1 MHENENGNGHGLH
14 YTIATDPKTRRS
26 DITVT
31 RNGEIF
37 AAECVN
43 ILNKAARLRL
53 VEALAEKIDDAE
65 KAKLHAALLEEAGN
79 WAAPR
84 DDDDGGDGESGA
96 PDEDS
101 PDQKGSPATELL
113 LRCCEDVERFRCG
126 DTAYG
131 SVSIDGH
138 TVTMPL
144 ESRQFKTWLRGE
156 YFKQFRKAVRGEALA
171 EVIGV
176 LVAQALFGS
185 SSWPVYSRIAPHGED
200 IVIDLCDELHRAVVV
215 TRTGWRVVD
224 RAPVRFIRKAGM
236 KALPVPV
243 KGGDLKE
250 LRKFV
255 NVADDGDWALAL
267 AWLIAAM
274 RPAGPF
280 PLLEVSGEQGAAK
293 STFCKM
299 FRALVDPNAA
309 PLRSEPKDVRD
320 LMIAATN
327 GWIIALDNLSDLPP
341 WLSDALCRLA
351 TGGGFSTRSLYTND
365 EEMIFDAMRPVT
377 VCGIP
382 ELATRPDLGDRA
394 IRLQLSVISEVSRRT
409 ERELWAA
416 FNAARPRI
424 LGALLGAVSVGLRR
438 LDTINLPMMP
448 RMADFAEWATAC
460 EPGLGLTDG
469 AFLAAYTANRHAGIE
484 ASIECSIIG
493 PPLRA
498 LLKAEN
504 GFAGTTRELMA
515 KLSTD
520 VYSTEALRRD
530 REWPKTPQKFTGLLK
545 RIAPSLRATG
555 WTIER
560 ERAADHGRARQIVIQ
575 RLGESTSSTSST
587 SNTSD
592 AAKKRP

>member
-1 MHENENGNGHGLH
+1 MSENSGLTW
-14 YTIATDPKTRRS
+14 TIATDPKTRRS

-65 KAKLHAALLEEAGN
+65 KAKLHAALLKEAGN

-96 PDEDS
+96 PVEDS
-101 PDQKGSPATELL
+101 PDQKGVPATELL

-131 SVSIDGH
+131 TVNIDGRE
-138 TVTMPL
+138 VTMPL
-144 ESRQFKTWLRGE
+144 ENRQFKIWLRGE
-156 YFKQFRKAVRGEALA
+156 YYRQFHKSVRGEALG
-171 EVIGV
+171 EVVGL
-176 LVAQALFGS
+176 LVAQALYGS
-185 SSWPVYSRIAPHGED
+185 TSWPVYSRIAPHGED
-200 IVIDLCDELHRAVVV
+200 IVLDLCDDEHRAVVV

-224 RAPVRFIRKAGM
+224 HAPVRFIRKAGM

-320 LMIAATN
+320 LMIVATN
-327 GWIIALDNLSDLPP
+327 GWIITLDNLSDLPP

-365 EEMIFDAMRPVT
+365 EEMIFDAMRPVM

-394 IRLQLSVISEVSRRT
+394 IRLQLSVISEESRRT

-460 EPGLGLTDG
+460 EPGLGLADG
-469 AFLAAYTANRHAGIE
+469 TFLRAYMANRRAGVE
-484 ASIECSIIG
+484 ASIEAASIG
-493 PPLRA
+493 PA
-498 LLKAEN
+498 LLALLEAEN
-504 GFAGTTRELMA
+504 GYTGTARELLT
-515 KLSTD
+515 KLTADAYSTD
-520 VYSTEALRRD
+520 AMRREK
-530 REWPKTPQKFTGLLK
+530 EWPKSVQKLAGLMK
-545 RIAPSLRATG
+545 RLAPNLRASG
-555 WTIER
+555 WTVER

-575 RLGESTSSTSST
+575 RLGKSTSSTSST
-587 SNTSD
+587 SD